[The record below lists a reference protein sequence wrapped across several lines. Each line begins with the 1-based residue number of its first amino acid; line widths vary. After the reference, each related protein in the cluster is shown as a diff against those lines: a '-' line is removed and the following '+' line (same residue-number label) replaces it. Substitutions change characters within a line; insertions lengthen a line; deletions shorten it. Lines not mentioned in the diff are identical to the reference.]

1 MLETNLKT
9 SDEILQWRSLFPQ
22 LNVEV
27 RGKKLV
33 YFDNGATTL
42 KPSSMIDA
50 MNKYLTSEVANIH
63 RGIHYLSETGTR
75 RYEETRIKVQ
85 KLLNAKESHE
95 IIITKGTT
103 ESINLVAATFGETY
117 FKKDDVI
124 LLSQMEH
131 HSNIVPWQLIAK
143 KKEAIIKVIPINDA
157 GEIILDEYIN
167 LLKTQNVRFVSLV
180 HISNT
185 LGTVNPVKEM
195 ISLLR
200 KHRPHAHILID
211 GAQAVA
217 HTKVDV
223 QDLDCD
229 FYAFSAHKV
238 FGPNGLGFL
247 YGKEGILKDLPPYQ
261 GGGSMI
267 DRVTFEK
274 TTFHDLPNR
283 FEAGTPPIAE
293 GISFIESLKLLENIG
308 LSKIKERE
316 DALLHYAEEKLA
328 TIPGLK
334 IIGKAKNKSA
344 VLSFVIEGLHP
355 QDYGTLLDQ
364 QAIAIRT
371 GHHCTQPLM
380 DFYQVPATGRAS
392 FAFYNTK
399 EEIDLLVEALIRA
412 IKLLK

>member
-1 MLETNLKT
+1 MLETNHEVLK
-9 SDEILQWRSLFPQ
+9 WRSLFPQ

-42 KPSSMIDA
+42 KPQTMIDA
-50 MNKYLTSEVANIH
+50 MTKHLSSEVANIH
-63 RGIHYLSETGTR
+63 RGIHYFSETGTR
-75 RYEETRIKVQ
+75 KYEESRIKAQ
-85 KLLNAKESHE
+85 ELLNAKETHE

-117 FKKDDVI
+117 FKAGDVI

-131 HSNIVPWQLIAK
+131 HSNIVPWQLVAEK
-143 KKEAIIKVIPINDA
+143 NGALIKVIPINSD
-157 GEIILDEYIN
+157 GEIIVDEYIK
-167 LLKTQNVRFVSLV
+167 LLKNENVRFVSV
-180 HISNT
+180 CHISNT
-185 LGTVNPVKEM
+185 LGTVNPVKELV
-195 ISLLR
+195 SLL
-200 KHRPHAHILID
+200 KEHRPHAHILID

-223 QDLDCD
+223 QDLNCD
-229 FYAFSAHKV
+229 FYVFSAHKV
-238 FGPNGLGFL
+238 FGPTGLGFL
-247 YGKEGILKDLPPYQ
+247 YGKEEILKELPPYQ

-293 GISFIESLKLLENIG
+293 GIAFIESLKLLEAIG
-308 LSKIKERE
+308 LTKIKERE
-316 DALLHYAEEKLA
+316 DALLHYAQNKLLE
-328 TIPGLK
+328 IPEVK
-334 IIGKAKNKSA
+334 IIGRAKNKSA
-344 VLSFVIEGLHP
+344 VLSFVVDGLHP

-364 QAIAIRT
+364 QGIAIRT

-380 DFYQVPATGRAS
+380 AFYGVPATGRAS

-399 EEIDLLVEALIRA
+399 EEIDFFVEALNKA